1 MNGWYESSESKPY
14 FSSLLKRNKRRA
26 FGISSSRGIIMFT
39 PTCTGILEKPSV
51 DPSYSEFKTVKRKL
65 FLVGKAGV
73 GKTSTVARLSGRDV
87 PPNHEETLGIHT
99 TNIYWPVKVSTA
111 LLISIPGMSQ

>member
-1 MNGWYESSESKPY
+1 MQFILYI
-14 FSSLLKRNKRRA
+14 LVIKR
-26 FGISSSRGIIMFT
+26 FL
-39 PTCTGILEKPSV
+39 GILEKPSV
-51 DPSYSEFKTVKRKL
+51 DPSYSEFKTVKCKL

-111 LLISIPGMSQ
+111 LLHDQGK

>member
-1 MNGWYESSESKPY
+1 MK
-14 FSSLLKRNKRRA
+14 
-26 FGISSSRGIIMFT
+26 
-39 PTCTGILEKPSV
+39 C
-51 DPSYSEFKTVKRKL
+51 KL

-99 TNIYWPVKVSTA
+99 TNIYWPVKVFIV
-111 LLISIPGMSQ
+111 LLCSMLSNEAYSNSLGILGK